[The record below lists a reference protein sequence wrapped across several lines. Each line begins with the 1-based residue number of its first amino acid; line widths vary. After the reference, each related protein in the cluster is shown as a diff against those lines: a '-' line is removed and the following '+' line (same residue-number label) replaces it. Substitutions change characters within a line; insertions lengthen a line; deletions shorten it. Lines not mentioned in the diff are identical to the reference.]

1 MSDDEF
7 GNIPLIPLAGP
18 LAGSPAGS
26 IGVYATVTDPKSS
39 HVCSLSYTY

>member
-7 GNIPLIPLAGP
+7 GNIPLIP